1 MAAPAYE
8 GRIGGKIRR
17 RQPRAA
23 AATPYDRPPVATRD
37 TRVVPDGAGAGA
49 GSGWLSKL
57 VDPASRLIAG
67 GASRIFSS
75 VFRKRLPPPTNHP
88 EGKLES
94 RELPEVTCINPS
106 TEILDAGT
114 VSTKSPLD
122 KGVFEHTDPTKCPD
136 DKGISELE
144 RLLKQKTFTKA
155 EFDQLKELLLSR
167 TVEPNLSKPAIN
179 NEKNCEIDVPAR
191 EKGVGTSRTDENL
204 PNAAGHVTI
213 PEDEIASPAELA
225 KAYMSSRSSNVFHS
239 ALRLQSR
246 VHLKDKGM
254 PSSAVHA
261 TKPSGLLFASS
272 STVQFSRL
280 PESGYVTPRPRGRS
294 AIYKMAQSPH
304 FKGIGSSEEVSPFS
318 LTSYH
323 TPTAN
328 MYSGRR
334 QVLKRISSVL
344 DSEIGSISS
353 IRRIRHKS
361 NMLSPSRESRPSHHG
376 NLLIS
381 TSTSDEDVIQ
391 CSASL
396 PKPFGLDNLNYST
409 MKGKNKE
416 YEDEVYNDSV
426 TPIAPQS
433 TKMAMK
439 ILNQLD
445 KLMPSPK
452 DKQSETECITR
463 DKSPFKVGQA
473 SNWEVTTN
481 SSPVTRNALSQ
492 KQVIEED
499 LAKPSTSGVK
509 LPYGS
514 NSIKE
519 IVKSVSTTTSGK
531 SAFDVFSDSVPVP
544 LREKQGFRMIAPEDF
559 VELDKA
565 ENRERDGD
573 RPLISSL
580 ESGPSSSFN
589 VSSTV
594 PLPDTSPTK
603 KEQTRAHAPT
613 FTFGCKESHT
623 PMLSTATALVKDI
636 VSGAE
641 PTNDP
646 SKSSN
651 TAVSSGISTIDHSK
665 SSENAISSGVLTSN
679 NPPVFAFGASATP
692 NLSNGSLHSSSNL
705 TVSLFPVGSPN
716 PEPPKLVFSASTM
729 TSTTPT
735 SLSASLAAP
744 LFSANP
750 SFHFGSST
758 SMASQTATSPL
769 AFAVDAGSTLGA
781 SAPSNSGSTVLSS
794 LENGSSSTAPSIISS
809 APAVST
815 LFTSTSSS
823 QSAIAPSFTFSST
836 ENSIFGYSAPAQSTG
851 SSSFANNSSQTA
863 FALMTQPAQ
872 SGSGVLQLPQIS
884 ASQFSA
890 PLGSASTASGLLNS
904 GFSFSSSLA
913 PASSSSGTNSSSAPN
928 MSTNLFSSISMPS
941 APAIFNT
948 NSSSI
953 APSATGFTF
962 TPSTASSSSPF
973 SSNSSL
979 PTVFPFTSA
988 SSTIPLLP
996 SSSGSPASDQM
1007 NVEDRMADDSPK
1019 QDAVSVFGQPGVSPA
1034 PLAFDTPT
1042 TSSVGLPVFQFSSQ
1056 QSSVAQNP
1064 LPFQDAGGLGVSP
1077 GGSSFSLG
1085 TGGGDKS
1092 GRRIIKV
1099 RRDKLRKR

>member
-334 QVLKRISSVL
+334 
-344 DSEIGSISS
+344 
-353 IRRIRHKS
+353 
-361 NMLSPSRESRPSHHG
+361 ESRPSHHG

-589 VSSTV
+589 VSSNTDKMAAIPPFSNNSTGFTFSFGPANSTPPPQLGTV